1 MFVGGHSEQGILR
14 TKVLRMT
21 DGEESQKDMFGLLNI
36 YKPVGMTSHDVVA
49 VLRRI
54 TKIKQIGHTGTLDPF
69 AEGVLPVCIG
79 KATRLI
85 EYFADDKEYLATV
98 QFGSAT
104 TTYDIEGEKTFTS
117 DKKITAKDIDLTSF
131 EGEIEQIP
139 PVYSA
144 IKVKG
149 KKLYEYAREGKQVE
163 IQPRKVIIEKIE
175 LKRFDENLQQAEILI
190 KCSKGTY
197 IRSIAHDLGQN
208 LGIGAHLIKLLRT
221 QAGKFRV
228 ENSVT
233 LDGIDVLANL
243 INPLEMLDLPKIEIN
258 EDDLKK
264 IKNGMAIE
272 NNLNCF
278 TNVRNNATTASS
290 HKLGEGW
297 DEVCLVY
304 NNIVAAIGLID
315 GNKIKVKKV
324 FL

>member
-1 MFVGGHSEQGILR
+1 MFVVGHSEREIQSSFASAL
-14 TKVLRMT
+14 
-21 DGEESQKDMFGLLNI
+21 DNNSEESLKNIFGLLNI
-36 YKPVGMTSHDVVA
+36 YKPVGMTSHDVVSI
-49 VLRRI
+49 LRRI

-104 TTYDIEGEKTFTS
+104 TTYDVEGEKTFTS
-117 DKKITAKDIDLTSF
+117 DKKITAKDIDLTPF

-144 IKVKG
+144 IKVNG
-149 KKLYEYAREGKQVE
+149 KKLYQYAREGKQIE
-163 IQPRKVIIEKIE
+163 IQPRKVNIEKIE
-175 LKRFDENLQQAEILI
+175 LESFDENLQQAKILI

-208 LGIGAHLIKLLRT
+208 LGVGAHLIKLIRT

-228 ENSVT
+228 ENSVS
-233 LDGIDVLANL
+233 LDGIDILASL
-243 INPLEMLDLPKIEIN
+243 INPLEMLDLEKIEVN
-258 EDDLKK
+258 KEDLEK
-264 IKNGMAIE
+264 IKNGMALEISQT
-272 NNLNCF
+272 CF
-278 TNVRNNATTASS
+278 THFANIKNRYHNDNFVV
-290 HKLGEGW
+290 LI
-297 DEVCLVY
+297 Y
-304 NNIVAAIGLID
+304 NDSIVAVAKTD
-315 GNKIKVKKV
+315 GTKIKVKKV